1 MIKLTRIACALCLG
15 LLFSPASIASDA
27 DEFVGT
33 WLLVHIQERNESG
46 DWVISDST
54 VGSYGYIN
62 YSANGYMSF
71 QSERP
76 GGPDFT
82 NKNILDFTIEELRVL
97 LTSYGAYFGTYEID
111 QQTKTVTH
119 NIIGNVIRSRAGT
132 STSRTYAFNESQ
144 LTLTTN
150 GRLRYVWRKP

>member
-1 MIKLTRIACALCLG
+1 MKLKKIASLLCIG
-15 LLFSPASIASDA
+15 LLFSQSSIASDA

-46 DWVISDST
+46 DWVIQDST

-62 YSANGYMSF
+62 YSADGYMSF

-82 NKNILDFTIEELRVL
+82 NNGILDFTIEELRVL
-97 LTSYGAYFGTYEID
+97 LMNYGAYFGTYEID
-111 QQTKTVTH
+111 EQAKTVTH

-132 STSRTYAFNESQ
+132 STSRAYTFNGSQ
-144 LTLTTN
+144 LTLTT
-150 GRLRYVWRKP
+150 REVLRYVWRRP

>member
-1 MIKLTRIACALCLG
+1 MKLANIISVLFLG
-15 LLFSPASIASDA
+15 LLFSQSSIASDA
-27 DEFVGT
+27 DDFVGT
-33 WLLVHIQERNESG
+33 WLLVHIQEITESG
-46 DWVISDST
+46 DWVIADST

-82 NKNILDFTIEELRVL
+82 NSGFLDFTAEELRAV

-111 QQTKTVTH
+111 EQEKSVTH
-119 NIIGNVIRSRAGT
+119 NIIGSINRSLAGI
-132 STSRTYAFNESQ
+132 STSRVYTFDDQQ
-144 LTLTTN
+144 LTLTTG
-150 GRLRYVWRKP
+150 GRIRYVWKKP